1 MVRLF
6 GPEDLSSKN
15 DTIVEVV
22 VRGANR
28 SDEGL
33 SAAAARLKGV
43 PKGGPSTILM
53 EEPVTV
59 DTGAEPWVPLNPSD
73 FEVAA
78 VEAPRPSPRQS
89 HRWPRQPPGRER
101 VSFFEVSTE
110 ESEEPATEIVVERG
124 VSSDLSR
131 LARHRRVTR
140 RGFAVPAN
148 RRGDRRVSPTP
159 GLTQRTPTLLRSGTP
174 PAGVKTG

>member
-22 VRGANR
+22 VRGANQ